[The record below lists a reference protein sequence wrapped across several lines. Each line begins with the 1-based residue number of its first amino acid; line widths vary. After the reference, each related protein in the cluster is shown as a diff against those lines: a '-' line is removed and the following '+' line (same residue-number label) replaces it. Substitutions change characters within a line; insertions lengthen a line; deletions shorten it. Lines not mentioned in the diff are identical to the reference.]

1 MVRYLQG
8 GTPFLDLNFVKT
20 FPILFCLFF
29 LSEGPR
35 RVRVDTAL
43 KKNMALSK
51 TPRKSPGPMPPRYN
65 YDFVKNIFPM
75 SRDGDSAKSRVCLKQ
90 GTPGGS

>member
-1 MVRYLQG
+1 MDGALLARWN
-8 GTPFLDLNFVKT
+8 PFLDLGCVKT

-35 RVRVDTAL
+35 RVRVDTAQ
-43 KKNMALSK
+43 KKDMALSK

-65 YDFVKNIFPM
+65 YDFAKNIYSCLGMGILPKVVP
-75 SRDGDSAKSRVCLKQ
+75 RYDG
-90 GTPGGS
+90 